1 MMCIQCIQAPRGWI
15 ERKQQAVTSP
25 SRQREEEEE
34 EEEESRFFEARLP
47 LLPPPP
53 PPRLN
58 DSRGG
63 GDFFRCMQKK
73 MEREIERIFFRSRA
87 DNRAE
92 VIGEKRGEEGGSRA
106 RVARERRWRKKTRP
120 AAAAAPWGVTGGAAA
135 TATADEVVRRR
146 RERESRLQV
155 FRSLMCDLPQTRQSV
170 PPFPSGSA
178 GIKESALGPPLPP
191 VLLRLLTKPY
201 RYSVLYRHSRLTFF
215 PGRERERE
223 RGGESLSAFGFPDVS
238 SKRRKTCQGRRR
250 KGGREK
256 RPR

>member
-1 MMCIQCIQAPRGWI
+1 MTRAV
-15 ERKQQAVTSP
+15 AVTFSG
-25 SRQREEEEE
+25 
-34 EEEESRFFEARLP
+34 A
-47 LLPPPP
+47 
-53 PPRLN
+53 
-58 DSRGG
+58 
-63 GDFFRCMQKK
+63 CKKK

-92 VIGEKRGEEGGSRA
+92 VIGEKRGEEGGSRV

-120 AAAAAPWGVTGGAAA
+120 AAAAAAAAPWGVTGGAAA

-191 VLLRLLTKPY
+191 FSFAFLQNPTGIPY
-201 RYSVLYRHSRLTFF
+201 YTATA
-215 PGRERERE
+215 G
-223 RGGESLSAFGFPDVS
+223 
-238 SKRRKTCQGRRR
+238 
-250 KGGREK
+250 
-256 RPR
+256 

>member
-34 EEEESRFFEARLP
+34 EEESRFFEARLP
-47 LLPPPP
+47 LLPPPPP

-92 VIGEKRGEEGGSRA
+92 VIGEKRGEEGGSRV

-120 AAAAAPWGVTGGAAA
+120 AAAAAAAAPWGVTGGAAA

-178 GIKESALGPPLPP
+178 GIKESALGPPSPRSPSPSYKTLPVFRIIP
-191 VLLRLLTKPY
+191 PQPANFL
-201 RYSVLYRHSRLTFF
+201 S
-215 PGRERERE
+215 RERE

-250 KGGREK
+250 EGGREK

>member
-1 MMCIQCIQAPRGWI
+1 MRNAGRRVALAPAWP
-15 ERKQQAVTSP
+15 A
-25 SRQREEEEE
+25 
-34 EEEESRFFEARLP
+34 
-47 LLPPPP
+47 
-53 PPRLN
+53 
-58 DSRGG
+58 RGG
-63 GDFFRCMQKK
+63 GGR
-73 MEREIERIFFRSRA
+73 R
-87 DNRAE
+87 
-92 VIGEKRGEEGGSRA
+92 RG
-106 RVARERRWRKKTRP
+106 RRRRRRLYHG
-120 AAAAAPWGVTGGAAA
+120 GVTGGAAA

-223 RGGESLSAFGFPDVS
+223 REGRESFGFRLS
-238 SKRRKTCQGRRR
+238 RRFLEKKENVPRE
-250 KGGREK
+250 KEGGREGK
-256 RPR
+256 KAAVSFAAPERRENPKTWANYFSIGSFYGLL

>member
-1 MMCIQCIQAPRGWI
+1 MRNAGRRVALAPAWP
-15 ERKQQAVTSP
+15 A
-25 SRQREEEEE
+25 
-34 EEEESRFFEARLP
+34 
-47 LLPPPP
+47 
-53 PPRLN
+53 
-58 DSRGG
+58 RGG
-63 GDFFRCMQKK
+63 GGR
-73 MEREIERIFFRSRA
+73 R
-87 DNRAE
+87 
-92 VIGEKRGEEGGSRA
+92 RG
-106 RVARERRWRKKTRP
+106 RRRRRRLYHG
-120 AAAAAPWGVTGGAAA
+120 GVTGGAAA

-223 RGGESLSAFGFPDVS
+223 RGRRVFRLSAFPTFPRKEG
-238 SKRRKTCQGRRR
+238 KRAKGE
-250 KGGREK
+250 GGREGGK
-256 RPR
+256 KGRGKLCRPREKRESKNLGELFFDRVFLRFVINIPPLFLLQRESCSFFFKFFFPPSPKFLALQRDAQVSTSFPRGEKGTVYSFSFS